1 MSRTHSRRLRLAVL
15 CVLSLAAATAAACT
29 SATREQAQGA
39 DADSVRL
46 ERLPGFTRIP
56 GYRVSVARDG
66 RVAFAW
72 LASGDSARP
81 AADSLAPAT
90 AAALIDA
97 GSAAGVGRLPERLR
111 EHPDLCGPWATDHG
125 TAVVTLFY
133 AAGRTA
139 RVEDYLGCRD
149 APAELRAYE
158 ARIDTIARTGRW
170 TSAYAP

>member
-1 MSRTHSRRLRLAVL
+1 MPLSRRLLPLAVSL
-15 CVLSLAAATAAACT
+15 CTLSLAAAAAACT
-29 SATREQAQGA
+29 NSTPEQAGGA
-39 DADSVRL
+39 GADSVLL

-81 AADSLAPAT
+81 ASDSLAPVT
-90 AAALIDA
+90 AAGLIDA
-97 GSAAGVGRLPERLR
+97 GRVAGVGTLPERIR
-111 EHPDLCGPWATDHG
+111 EHPDLCGLMATDHW

-133 AAGRTA
+133 AGGRTA

-149 APAELRAYE
+149 APAALRAYE
-158 ARIDTIARTGRW
+158 ARVDTVAGTARW
-170 TSAYAP
+170 TSAYGP